1 MTSAR
6 LKYPS
11 LDASFCRLALL
22 GEGSFGKV
30 YLAERIPSPSNSENS
45 NSLNTN
51 NAKGEKEGVREMVA
65 VKKLKVY
72 PRKKYTSATIEKV
85 EEYPEVAIMG
95 ALNHPNLLALRG
107 MVQR

>member
-30 YLAERIPSPSNSENS
+30 YLAERIPSNLNNSENS
-45 NSLNTN
+45 NILNTSQV
-51 NAKGEKEGVREMVA
+51 KGEKEGVR
-65 VKKLKVY
+65 
-72 PRKKYTSATIEKV
+72 
-85 EEYPEVAIMG
+85 
-95 ALNHPNLLALRG
+95 
-107 MVQR
+107 